1 MTTFL
6 PKDLQDGLRA
16 AQIASRKKAS
26 RLRVRAGDDEYPVLS
41 LRADG
46 FSVEL
51 DTVPPLRGLVDLYD
65 GTRHLYSCLIVASG
79 DEMGEMRY
87 EFKRATQ
94 AQQNAPLDF
103 YLPPDAPSGY
113 IEDRRRS

>member
-6 PKDLQDGLRA
+6 PKDVRDGLYA

-26 RLRVRAGDDEYPVLS
+26 RLRVRAGEDEYPVLS
-41 LRADG
+41 LRSDG

-51 DTVPPLRGLVDLYD
+51 ETVPPLRGLVDLYD
-65 GTRHLYSCLIVASG
+65 GARHLYTCLIVASG
-79 DEMGEMRY
+79 AEMGEMRY

-94 AQQNAPLDF
+94 AQISAPLDF
-103 YLPPDAPSGY
+103 YLSPGAPSGF
-113 IEDRRRS
+113 IEDRRRN